1 MKPWVASR
9 LDALSVA
16 VRRPGHVKVPEVTV
30 YFWVTKVLTTAM
42 GESTSDGLV
51 HQLGPGI
58 AVPLA
63 GLGLAASLVL
73 QFRTKGY
80 VPWVYWL
87 AVVMVAI
94 FGTMAADVLHK
105 GLGVPYAASTT
116 FFAVVLA
123 VIFVVWHRFERTLSI
138 HSITTPP
145 REAFY
150 WAVVMATFALGTA
163 AGDMTATTL
172 GLGYFA
178 SGLLFTLLIALPAL
192 AYRLLGLN
200 AVVAFWTAYI
210 LTRPL
215 GASFADWFAVPH
227 WRGGLGL
234 GAGLVSVV
242 LGIAIIGLVGYLS
255 ATHRDAPDEHADRPA
270 Q

>member
-105 GLGVPYAASTT
+105 GLGSP
-116 FFAVVLA
+116 
-123 VIFVVWHRFERTLSI
+123 
-138 HSITTPP
+138 TPP
-145 REAFY
+145 RRRSSPSS
-150 WAVVMATFALGTA
+150 WPSSSWSGT
-163 AGDMTATTL
+163 GSREPSPSTA
-172 GLGYFA
+172 
-178 SGLLFTLLIALPAL
+178 SPLP
-192 AYRLLGLN
+192 
-200 AVVAFWTAYI
+200 
-210 LTRPL
+210 
-215 GASFADWFAVPH
+215 
-227 WRGGLGL
+227 
-234 GAGLVSVV
+234 
-242 LGIAIIGLVGYLS
+242 
-255 ATHRDAPDEHADRPA
+255 DARRSTGRW
-270 Q
+270 

>member
-51 HQLGPGI
+51 HQLGPDI

-73 QFRTKGY
+73 QFRTKRY

-87 AVVMVAI
+87 AAVMVAI
-94 FGTMAADVLHK
+94 FL
-105 GLGVPYAASTT
+105 
-116 FFAVVLA
+116 
-123 VIFVVWHRFERTLSI
+123 VWHRFERTLSI
-138 HSITTPP
+138 HSITTPR

-163 AGDMTATTL
+163 AGDMTAATL

-234 GAGLVSVV
+234 GAGLVS
-242 LGIAIIGLVGYLS
+242 GPTGGP
-255 ATHRDAPDEHADRPA
+255 ATTLRLT
-270 Q
+270 